1 MGKGSV
7 LVVGGGVAGV
17 QAALDLAGGG
27 FYVHLVERGPAI
39 GGVMAQLDKTFPTND
54 CSMCILSPKLVEVGR
69 ELNVNLLTLTEVL
82 EVSGEPGNFKVR
94 LKKHPR
100 YVDESKC
107 IACGQCAQKCPKK
120 VPNEFDRGLSQRKAI
135 YLLYPQ
141 AVPLKYTI
149 DPRHCIWLQKP
160 GRCGFCAKVCPAG
173 AIDFDQKPE
182 EFELHVGAVI
192 LSPGFETF
200 DPTPLENFGYRRLPH
215 VMTAHEFERL
225 LSASGPTKGEL
236 VRLADGKVPRKVA
249 WIQCVGS
256 RDINRAQAPYC
267 SSVCCMYAL
276 KQALIAKEHV
286 KGEFEPV
293 IFYMDMR
300 TVGKGFETYLER
312 AQREGVRLVRS
323 RVHTILP
330 AEDGG
335 LLLHYPDEEGNL
347 CDEPFDLVVLSVGLR
362 PHPTLPTLA
371 ERVSAP
377 RDEFGFLQTALL
389 ENRPGVFV
397 CGVGAGPK
405 DIPETVAEASAAAA
419 RTQVVLA
426 EARHTETQEKT
437 YPPERFVFPE
447 APRIGVFV
455 CHCGINIA
463 SVVDVE
469 AVTEFAK
476 TLPDVVFAGHN
487 LFTCAQ
493 DTINRMVETIREE
506 GLNRVV
512 VAACT
517 PRTHEPLFQETL
529 RSAGINPFLFEMA
542 NIRDQDSWVHPDDPA
557 RATEKAKELVLMA
570 VNRVRLKRPV
580 PLATIKVKRSALVV
594 GGGLAGMQAALA
606 LADQG
611 FSVALVEKGKELGG
625 FAKRLSREVHGK
637 PIRALAEELARQVQ
651 AHPKIDLRLGV
662 KIADVEGSVGNFK
675 TTLSDG
681 NVIEHGVV
689 IIATGAKPYVP
700 QGRYAFGYGED
711 PRVKTLL
718 EIDEL
723 LERGG
728 EGLQGLRQ
736 VVFIQCV
743 GSRNEEH
750 PYCSRVCCTHTM
762 EHVLRLKELN
772 PELEVFVLYR
782 DIRTFGKKEL
792 LYQKARE
799 RGAVFVRY
807 ELDRLPKV
815 ETEEG
820 LRVHAFDP
828 ILGRELVFKPDLLI
842 LANAIVPDE
851 ESREL
856 AKFYKCA
863 TTAEGFMLEAH
874 MKLRPVD
881 FATDGIFMAG
891 LCHYPKFAEESLS
904 QALAAAARA
913 TTILAK
919 EELPAESLVAEVDPR
934 KCTACGQ
941 CVELC
946 PYHAPRLEEMRPF
959 GLVSVINASLCKG
972 CGNCAAACRCG
983 AIQVK
988 NLGEEP
994 ILAAVEGIMGRVWY

>member
-7 LVVGGGVAGV
+7 LVVGGGIAGV
-17 QAALDLAGGG
+17 QAALDLAAGG

-82 EVSGEPGNFKVR
+82 EVSGEPGNFRVR
-94 LKKHPR
+94 LRKHPR

-107 IACGQCAQKCPKK
+107 IACGQCAEKCPRK
-120 VPNEFDRGLSQRKAI
+120 VPNEFDRGLSKRKAI

-141 AVPLKYTI
+141 AVPLKYAI

-173 AIDFDQKPE
+173 AINFEDKPQ
-182 EFELHVGAVI
+182 ELELEVGAVI
-192 LSPGFETF
+192 LAPGFETF

-225 LSASGPTKGEL
+225 LSASGPTRGEL
-236 VRLADGKVPRKVA
+236 VRLADGKVPRRVA

-256 RDINRAQAPYC
+256 RDLNRAKVPYC

-300 TVGKGFETYLER
+300 TMGKGFEAYLER
-312 AQREGVRLVRS
+312 AKREGVRLVRS
-323 RVHTILP
+323 RVHTVLP
-330 AEDGG
+330 AEDG
-335 LLLHYPDEEGNL
+335 LLLHYVDEEGNL
-347 CDEPFDLVVLSVGLR
+347 RDEPFDLVVLSVGLK
-362 PHPTLPTLA
+362 PHPTLPSLA
-371 ERVSAP
+371 ERLSSP
-377 RDEFGFLQTALL
+377 RDEFGFLRAELL

-397 CGVGAGPK
+397 CGAGAGPK
-405 DIPETVAEASAAAA
+405 DIPETVAEASAAVA
-419 RTQVVLA
+419 RAETLLT
-426 EARHTETQEKT
+426 EARHTETKEKT

-469 AVTEFAK
+469 AVTEFAR
-476 TLPDVVFAGHN
+476 TLPDVVYAGHN

-493 DTINRMVETIREE
+493 DTINRIVETIKAE

-517 PRTHEPLFQETL
+517 PRTHESLFQETL
-529 RSAGINPFLFEMA
+529 RSAGLNPFLFEMA

-611 FSVALVEKGKELGG
+611 FSVALVEKTNELGG
-625 FAKRLSREVHGK
+625 FARRLPRQVFGK
-637 PIRALAEELARQVQ
+637 PLPVLAEEMAAKVRS
-651 AHPKIDLRLGV
+651 HPGIDLRLGV
-662 KIADVEGSVGNFK
+662 KIAEVEGSVGNFK
-675 TTLSDG
+675 TTLTDG
-681 NVIEHGVV
+681 NIIEHGVV
-689 IIATGAKPYVP
+689 IVATGAKPYVP
-700 QGRYAFGYGED
+700 KGRYAFGYGED

-718 EIDEL
+718 EVDALFEQEPQEL
-723 LERGG
+723 AKLG
-728 EGLQGLRQ
+728 Q

-762 EHVLRLKELN
+762 EQILKLKELN

-792 LYQKARE
+792 LYLKARE

-807 ELDRLPKV
+807 TPERLPVV
-815 ETEEG
+815 ETKDG
-820 LRVHAFDP
+820 LKVRAFDE
-828 ILGRELVFKPDLLI
+828 ILGRELLFEPDLLI

-881 FATDGIFMAG
+881 FATDGVFMAG

-913 TTILAK
+913 TTLLAK
-919 EELPAESLVAEVDPR
+919 DEIPAESLVAEVDPR

-941 CVELC
+941 CVTLC

-959 GLVSVINASLCKG
+959 GLVSVINPSLCKG

-983 AIQVK
+983 AIRVK
-988 NLGEEP
+988 NLEEEP
-994 ILAAVEGIMGRVWY
+994 VLAAVEGAFGRLWY

>member
-1 MGKGSV
+1 MGKGAV

-17 QAALDLAGGG
+17 QAALDLAAGG
-27 FYVHLVERGPAI
+27 FYVHLVEQGPAI

-69 ELNVNLLTLTEVL
+69 ELNINLLTLSEIL
-82 EVSGEPGNFKVR
+82 EISGEPGDFRVR
-94 LKKHPR
+94 IRKHPR
-100 YVDESKC
+100 YVDEDKC
-107 IACGQCAQKCPKK
+107 IACGQCAAKCPKQ
-120 VPNEFDRGLSQRKAI
+120 VPNEFDRGLSKRKAI

-141 AVPLKYTI
+141 AVPLKYAI
-149 DPRHCIWLQKP
+149 DPRHCIWLKKP

-173 AIDFDQKPE
+173 AINFEQKPE
-182 EFELHVGAVI
+182 EFELKVGAVVMA
-192 LSPGFETF
+192 PGFDTF
-200 DPTPLENFGYRRLPH
+200 DPSGLDNFGYRRLPY

-236 VRLADGKVPRKVA
+236 IRPSDGRVPRKVA

-256 RDINRAQAPYC
+256 RDINRAKVPYC

-276 KQALIAKEHV
+276 KQAVIAKEHV
-286 KGEFEPV
+286 KGDFSAS

-300 TVGKGFETYLER
+300 TMGKGFEAYLER
-312 AQREGVRLVRS
+312 AKRLGVKLVRA
-323 RVHTILP
+323 RVHTVLPNEDKLILHYVD
-330 AEDGG
+330 EDGS
-335 LLLHYPDEEGNL
+335 LK
-347 CDEPFDLVVLSVGLR
+347 DEPFDLVVLSVGLR
-362 PHPTLPTLA
+362 PHPSLETLSSRAGA
-371 ERVSAP
+371 ER
-377 RDEFGFLQTALL
+377 DDFGFLKSSFL

-397 CGVGAGPK
+397 CGAGAGPK
-405 DIPETVAEASAAAA
+405 DIPETVTEASAAAA
-419 RTQVVLA
+419 KAEILLA
-426 EARHTETQEKT
+426 EARHTETKEKT

-447 APRIGVFV
+447 EPRIGVFV

-469 AVTEFAK
+469 EVTEFAR
-476 TLPDVVFAGHN
+476 TLPDVVYAGHN

-493 DTINRMVETIREE
+493 DTINRIVRVIEE
-506 GLNRVV
+506 KRLNRVV

-529 RSAGINPFLFEMA
+529 RTAGINPFLFEMA

-557 RATEKAKELVLMA
+557 RATEKAKELVCMA

-580 PLATIKVKRSALVV
+580 PQASIKVKRAVLVI
-594 GGGLAGMQAALA
+594 GAGLSGMQAALA

-611 FSVALVEKGKELGG
+611 FDVALIERSGELGG
-625 FAKRLSREVHGK
+625 FARRLNREVGGK
-637 PIRALAEELARQVQ
+637 HIRTLVKELAQKVSS
-651 AHPKIDLRLGV
+651 HPKIDLRLNVSV
-662 KIADVEGSVGNFK
+662 KEVEGVVGNFK

-700 QGRYAFGYGED
+700 QGRFAFGYGTH
-711 PRVKTLL
+711 PAVKTSL
-718 EIDEL
+718 ELDEL
-723 LERGG
+723 LVRQALPE
-728 EGLQGLRQ
+728 LKQ

-750 PYCSRVCCTHTM
+750 PYCSRVCCSHTM
-762 EHVLRLKELN
+762 EQIIELKKHF

-782 DIRTFGKKEL
+782 DIRTFGTKEL

-799 RGAVFVRY
+799 LGAVFIRY
-807 ELDRLPKV
+807 DLEDLPEV
-815 ETEEG
+815 GTEGG
-820 LRVHAFDP
+820 LRVKVKDHVLKEDI
-828 ILGRELVFKPDLLI
+828 ILEPDLLV
-842 LANAIVPDE
+842 LATGIVADDS
-851 ESREL
+851 SREL

-863 TTAEGFMLEAH
+863 LTPEGFMLEAH
-874 MKLRPVD
+874 LKLRPVD

-891 LCHYPKFAEESLS
+891 LCHYPKFAEESIT

-913 TTILAK
+913 ATILAR

-934 KCTACGQ
+934 RCTACGQ
-941 CVELC
+941 CVALC
-946 PYHAPRLEEMRPF
+946 PYHAPRLEEVKPF
-959 GLVSVINASLCKG
+959 GLVSVINPSLCKG

-994 ILAAVEGIMGRVWY
+994 IIAAVEAAFGRLWY

>member
-1 MGKGSV
+1 MGKGAV

-17 QAALDLAGGG
+17 QAALDLAAGG
-27 FYVHLVERGPAI
+27 FYVHLVEQGPAI

-69 ELNVNLLTLTEVL
+69 ELNINLLTLSEIL
-82 EVSGEPGNFKVR
+82 EISGEPGDFRVR
-94 LKKHPR
+94 IRKHPR
-100 YVDESKC
+100 YVDEDKC
-107 IACGQCAQKCPKK
+107 IACGQCAAKCPKQ
-120 VPNEFDRGLSQRKAI
+120 VPNEFDRGLSKRKAI

-141 AVPLKYTI
+141 AVPLKYAI
-149 DPRHCIWLQKP
+149 DPRHCIWLKKP

-173 AIDFDQKPE
+173 AINFEQKPE
-182 EFELHVGAVI
+182 EFELKVGAVVMA
-192 LSPGFETF
+192 PGFDTF
-200 DPTPLENFGYRRLPH
+200 DPSGLDNFGYRRLPY

-236 VRLADGKVPRKVA
+236 IRPSDGRVPRKVA

-256 RDINRAQAPYC
+256 RDINRAKVPYC

-276 KQALIAKEHV
+276 KQAVIAKEHV
-286 KGEFEPV
+286 KGDFSAS

-300 TVGKGFETYLER
+300 TMGKGFEAYLER
-312 AQREGVRLVRS
+312 AKRLGVKLVRA
-323 RVHTILP
+323 RVHTVLPNEDKLILHYVD
-330 AEDGG
+330 EDGS
-335 LLLHYPDEEGNL
+335 LK
-347 CDEPFDLVVLSVGLR
+347 DEPFDLVVLSVGLR
-362 PHPTLPTLA
+362 PHPSLEPLSSRAGA
-371 ERVSAP
+371 ER
-377 RDEFGFLQTALL
+377 DNFGFLKSSFL

-397 CGVGAGPK
+397 CGAGAGPK
-405 DIPETVAEASAAAA
+405 DIPETVTEASAAAA
-419 RTQVVLA
+419 KAEILLA
-426 EARHTETQEKT
+426 EARHTETKEKT

-447 APRIGVFV
+447 EPRIGVFV

-469 AVTEFAK
+469 EVTEFAR
-476 TLPDVVFAGHN
+476 TLPDVVYAGHN

-493 DTINRMVETIREE
+493 DTINRIVRVIEE
-506 GLNRVV
+506 KRLNRVV

-529 RSAGINPFLFEMA
+529 RTAGINPFLFEMA

-557 RATEKAKELVLMA
+557 RATEKAKELVCMA

-580 PLATIKVKRSALVV
+580 PQASIKVKRAVLVI
-594 GGGLAGMQAALA
+594 GAGLSGMQAALA

-611 FSVALVEKGKELGG
+611 FDVALIERSGELGG
-625 FAKRLSREVHGK
+625 FARRLNREVEGK
-637 PIRALAEELARQVQ
+637 HIRTLVKELAQKVSS
-651 AHPKIDLRLGV
+651 HPKIDLRLNVSV
-662 KIADVEGSVGNFK
+662 KEVEGVVGNFK

-700 QGRYAFGYGED
+700 QGRFAFGYGTH
-711 PRVKTLL
+711 PAVKTSL
-718 EIDEL
+718 ELDEL
-723 LERGG
+723 LVRQALPE
-728 EGLQGLRQ
+728 LKQ

-750 PYCSRVCCTHTM
+750 PYCSRVCCSHTM
-762 EHVLRLKELN
+762 EQVIELKKHF

-782 DIRTFGKKEL
+782 DIRTFGTKEL

-799 RGAVFVRY
+799 LGAVFIRY
-807 ELDRLPKV
+807 DLEDLPEV
-815 ETEEG
+815 DTEGG
-820 LRVHAFDP
+820 LRVKVKDHVLKEDI
-828 ILGRELVFKPDLLI
+828 ILEPDLLV
-842 LANAIVPDE
+842 LATGIVADDS
-851 ESREL
+851 SREL

-863 TTAEGFMLEAH
+863 LTPEGFMLEAH
-874 MKLRPVD
+874 LKLRPVD

-891 LCHYPKFAEESLS
+891 LCHYPKFAEESIT

-913 TTILAK
+913 ATILAR

-934 KCTACGQ
+934 RCTACGQ
-941 CVELC
+941 CVALC
-946 PYHAPRLEEMRPF
+946 PYHAPRLEEVKPF
-959 GLVSVINASLCKG
+959 GLVSVINSSLCKG

-994 ILAAVEGIMGRVWY
+994 IIAAVEAAFGRLWY

>member
-17 QAALDLAGGG
+17 QAALDLAAGG

-69 ELNVNLLTLTEVL
+69 ELNVNLLTLTEILAV
-82 EVSGEPGNFKVR
+82 EGEPGNFRVR
-94 LKKHPR
+94 LRKHPR

-107 IACGQCAQKCPKK
+107 IACGQCAQKCPKQ
-120 VPNEFDRGLSQRKAI
+120 VPNEFDRGLGKRKAI

-141 AVPLKYTI
+141 AVPLKYAI
-149 DPRHCIWLQKP
+149 DPRHCIWLKKP

-182 EFELHVGAVI
+182 EMELEVGAVV
-192 LSPGFETF
+192 LAPGFETF
-200 DPTPLENFGYRRLPH
+200 DPTPLENFGYRRLPY

-225 LSASGPTKGEL
+225 LSASGPTRGEL
-236 VRLADGKVPRKVA
+236 VRLADGRVPRKVA

-256 RDINRAQAPYC
+256 RDINRAKVPYC

-276 KQALIAKEHV
+276 KQAIIAKEHV
-286 KGEFEPV
+286 KGEFEPT

-300 TVGKGFETYLER
+300 TMGKGFEAYLER
-312 AQREGVRLVRS
+312 AKREGVRLVRS
-323 RVHTILP
+323 RIHTVLP
-330 AEDGG
+330 NEEG
-335 LLLHYPDEEGNL
+335 LVLHYIDEEGKL
-347 CDEPFDLVVLSVGLR
+347 RDEEFDLVVLSVGLR
-362 PHPTLPTLA
+362 PHPTLPQLA
-371 ERVSAP
+371 EGVRA
-377 RDEFGFLQTALL
+377 RLDDFGFLRAEVL

-397 CGVGAGPK
+397 CGAGSGPK
-405 DIPETVAEASAAAA
+405 DIPETVTEASAAAA
-419 RTQVVLA
+419 RAEILLA
-426 EARHTETQEKT
+426 EARGLETREKT

-447 APRIGVFV
+447 EPKIGVFV

-463 SVVDVE
+463 SVVNVE
-469 AVTEFAK
+469 EVADFAQ
-476 TLPDVVFAGHN
+476 TLPDVVYAGHN

-493 DTINRMVETIREE
+493 DTINRIVETIKEK

-529 RSAGINPFLFEMA
+529 RAAGLNPFLFEMA

-557 RATEKAKELVLMA
+557 RATEKAKELVAMA

-580 PLATIKVKRSALVV
+580 PLAKIKVKRAALVI
-594 GGGLAGMQAALA
+594 GGGLSGMQAALA

-611 FSVALVEKGKELGG
+611 FSVALVEKAKELGG
-625 FAKRLSREVHGK
+625 FARRLAREVYGR
-637 PIRALAEELARQVQ
+637 PIRELVKDLAARVEK
-651 AHPKIDLRLGV
+651 HPRIDLRLGV
-662 KIADVEGSVGNFK
+662 TIKDVEGSVGDFR

-681 NVIEHGVV
+681 NVIEHGVT
-689 IIATGAKPYVP
+689 IIATGARPYVP
-700 QGRYAFGYGED
+700 QGKWAFGYGRD
-711 PRVKTLL
+711 ARVKTNL
-718 EIDEL
+718 EVDEL
-723 LERGG
+723 LARGDDA
-728 EGLQGLRQ
+728 LRELKQ

-762 EHVLRLKELN
+762 EQIIRLKEIN

-782 DIRTFGKKEL
+782 DVRTFGAREL

-799 RGAVFVRY
+799 LGAVFVRY
-807 ELDRLPKV
+807 EPERLPRV
-815 ETEEG
+815 ETGEE
-820 LRVHAFDP
+820 LRVYAEDHVLHQEIVLA
-828 ILGRELVFKPDLLI
+828 PDLLV
-842 LANAIVPDE
+842 LATGIVPDE
-851 ESREL
+851 SSREL

-874 MKLRPVD
+874 LKLRPVD
-881 FATDGIFMAG
+881 FATDGVFMAG

-941 CVELC
+941 CVALC
-946 PYHAPRLEEMRPF
+946 PYHAPRLEEMKPF
-959 GLVSVINASLCKG
+959 GLVSVINPSLCKG

-994 ILAAVEGIMGRVWY
+994 IIAAVEAAFGRIWY